1 MDRSHTFT
9 GLALERSI
17 QDGARPLGLRG
28 RRPRGLGPRC
38 HDIFSI
44 ECIGGV
50 LKKLSHRVWAAW
62 QDGLLPP
69 DRNMATNNNSHSLPS
84 GCTNPPTLI
93 NPTPRRPQ
101 TEK

>member
-1 MDRSHTFT
+1 LRKLKARTRLAALVLRFVEQIEHLIAHGFVVGASPIDKSHTFT

-44 ECIGGV
+44 ECIGG
-50 LKKLSHRVWAAW
+50 LSK
-62 QDGLLPP
+62 
-69 DRNMATNNNSHSLPS
+69 N
-84 GCTNPPTLI
+84 
-93 NPTPRRPQ
+93 
-101 TEK
+101 